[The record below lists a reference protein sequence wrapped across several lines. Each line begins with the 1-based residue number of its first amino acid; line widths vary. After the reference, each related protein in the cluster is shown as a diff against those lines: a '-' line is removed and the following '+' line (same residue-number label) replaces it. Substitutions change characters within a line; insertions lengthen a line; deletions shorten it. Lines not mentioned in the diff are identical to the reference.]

1 MMTWTQI
8 NAFLLVHKN
17 SVLVG
22 ISPARIVDGDTLI
35 KWDIGMTKL
44 LPDGF
49 EHLGTETQSNIQR
62 GLSNLITAH
71 SGTIG

>member
-1 MMTWTQI
+1 MMTWTEI
-8 NAFLLVHKN
+8 NSFLLQNKK
-17 SVLVG
+17 SVLIS
-22 ISPARIVDGDTLI
+22 ISPCRIIDGDTLI

-44 LPDGF
+44 LPLGF